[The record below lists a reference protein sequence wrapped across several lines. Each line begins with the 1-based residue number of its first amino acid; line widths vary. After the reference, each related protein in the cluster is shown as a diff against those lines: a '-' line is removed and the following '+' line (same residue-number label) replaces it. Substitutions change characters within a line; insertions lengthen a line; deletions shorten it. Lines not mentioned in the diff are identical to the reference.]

1 MATNMSDTSAA
12 TTQSATIIQKVQA
25 LRSIMIAVGT
35 GKRLIDETEVEY
47 TGLRGH
53 VAAALRSMRIADPNS
68 FHSLWDWYGYWKT
81 NGLSSYQSR
90 RDYVSNL
97 YKPVIEALEAQ
108 PTEKL
113 NLATATNAQTF
124 SVRHGYVAPHS
135 QTPITI
141 REEAPD
147 EVRVTVLEIMSQF
160 GFDWDDLLDIAA
172 RIGKQSWESSEPRQS
187 GTSSLIQ
194 LRCLVSQWDWFLLYD
209 FIERI
214 YADIEPW
221 EVQGS
226 GRPEHDFEERINAYF
241 RHAGVGWQLQD
252 GKITSRGSEAFEV
265 AVHRAIPALK
275 ETGLQTAEREIHE
288 ALADLS
294 RRPRADLTGAI
305 QHAMAALECVA
316 RTASGDSDTLGAIL
330 KRHQGLVPKPLDT
343 AVEKAWGYASERA
356 RHIKEGSEPVR
367 DEAELIVGIA
377 ATVATYLSRKKP

>member
-1 MATNMSDTSAA
+1 MSDTSAA
-12 TTQSATIIQKVQA
+12 TTQSANIIQKVQA
-25 LRSIMIAVGT
+25 LRSLLILVGT
-35 GKRLIDETEVEY
+35 GKRQIDDAEAEY
-47 TGLRGH
+47 TELRGQ
-53 VAAALRSMRIADPNS
+53 VAATLRSMGIADPNN
-68 FHSLWDWYGYWKT
+68 FHSLWDWFSYWKA

-90 RDYVSNL
+90 RDYMSNL
-97 YKPVIEALEAQ
+97 YKPVIEALET
-108 PTEKL
+108 PEVEKP
-113 NLATATNAQTF
+113 NAAPATDARTF
-124 SVRHGYVAPHS
+124 SVRHGYVAANS
-135 QTPITI
+135 QTPITT

-147 EVRVTVLEIMSQF
+147 EVRNMVLEIMSQF
-160 GFDWDDLLDIAA
+160 GFDSDALFDIAA

-187 GTSSLIQ
+187 GTSSHVQ
-194 LRCLVSQWDWFLLYD
+194 LRRLVSQWDWFFIYD
-209 FIERI
+209 FIEHL
-214 YADIEPW
+214 YAALEQW
-221 EVQGS
+221 EVRGDDS
-226 GRPEHDFEERINAYF
+226 PEHDFEERINAYF

-265 AVHRAIPALK
+265 AIHRAIPALK

-330 KRHQGLVPKPLDT
+330 KRHPGLVPKPLDT

-356 RHIKEGSEPVR
+356 RHIKEGSEPAR

-377 ATVATYLSRKKP
+377 ATVATYLARKKP